1 MTIVLNINSE
11 RREIDADPA
20 TPLLYVLR
28 DKLKLN
34 GAKFGCGLG
43 QCGACTVLV
52 DREPVFSCVTPISVL
67 DGRRI
72 RTLEGLGTADKPS
85 PLQAAF
91 IKEQA
96 AQCGYCIPGMIM
108 RAQALLETKAS
119 PTQAEIRDH
128 MQTNLCRCGTQ
139 MRILRAIE
147 RAAKDMT
154 PADAGPAATTGA
166 VR

>member
-1 MTIVLNINSE
+1 MTIVLTINSE
-11 RREIDADPA
+11 RHQIDADPE

-28 DKLKLN
+28 DNLKLN
-34 GAKFGCGLG
+34 AAKFGCGLG

-52 DREPVFSCVTPISVL
+52 DREPVFSCLTPISVL
-67 DGRRI
+67 DGRRV

-108 RAQALLETKAS
+108 RAQALLEKNAS

-139 MRILRAIE
+139 MRILRAID
-147 RAAKDMT
+147 RAAKDMKT
-154 PADAGPAATTGA
+154 ADAGTTTGA
-166 VR
+166 AR